1 MMGMFD
7 WITYKGVRYQTKD
20 TPDQLLT
27 EYEIRDDGTLWAEK
41 SDDEWTVDDR
51 HPLGTCIIRN
61 NIRWEPCTDVDGK
74 IVFYHYATGEPEQV
88 LCEQVFESLFMAGRL
103 LKIKQ
108 TRGEPLTMWLQE
120 GIEGKN
126 ESLC

>member
-1 MMGMFD
+1 MGMFD
-7 WITYKGVRYQTKD
+7 WITYRDFRYQTKD

-27 EYEIRDDGTLWAEK
+27 EYEIRDDGTLWVEK
-41 SDDEWTVDDR
+41 SDDEWTVNDQ

-61 NIRWEPCTDVDGK
+61 NIRWEPCVDFDGK
-74 IVFYHYATGEPEQV
+74 IIFYHFGKGEQ
-88 LCEQVFESLFMAGRL
+88 EQVFESLFMDGRL

-120 GIEGKN
+120 GIEGKQ
-126 ESLC
+126 